1 MIFGTGLRWRLI
13 MTETNETER
22 LRDRLV
28 ALTRD
33 LVLIPSIPS
42 RPDDRR
48 RCYEFVKNHIDS
60 LDAIRV
66 DEYAEQ
72 GFPSMVA
79 MPEGCTEPD
88 LLLCAHLDV
97 ITHPD
102 ISFYRAEVQDGR
114 IIGPGA
120 GDMKGALAILIELFR
135 TLHQRHPN
143 LSLGL
148 VVTSDEETGG
158 EHGIGYL
165 FAQVGLRCGG
175 AMIPDGGSI
184 DKITVDEKGI
194 LHVRLTCQGHAAHA
208 ARPWL
213 GVNPLEDL
221 VARLG
226 AVRERFDRW
235 KDDSRGHWYPTCSI
249 TVVETENTTTN
260 RIPSDAR
267 AVLDIRFPPPH
278 TVRSVLE
285 ELTAV
290 VGPDVEVE
298 PMIGAETTHLQPDP
312 LYIEATEAVIGRPIA
327 LVRESGGS
335 DARFI
340 CKHGIP
346 VQMSRPL
353 VGNLHAADEWI
364 DIESMVQFYQVYE
377 RYVSVKLG
385 V

>member
-1 MIFGTGLRWRLI
+1 
-13 MTETNETER
+13 MTATNDLQR

-42 RPDDRR
+42 RPDDSR

-60 LDAIRV
+60 LEGIRV

-79 MPEGCTEPD
+79 MPEGCREPD

-114 IIGPGA
+114 ITGPGA

-135 TLHQRHPN
+135 TLHQQYSG

-165 FAQVGLRCGG
+165 FDRVGLRCGG

-194 LHVRLTCQGHAAHA
+194 LHARLTCQGHAAHA

-213 GVNPLEDL
+213 GVNPLESL
-221 VARLG
+221 IARLG
-226 AVRERFDRW
+226 AVRDQFDLW
-235 KDDSRGHWYPTCSI
+235 KADSSGHWYPTCSI
-249 TVVETENTTTN
+249 TVIETENTTTN
-260 RIPSDAR
+260 RIPSDAA

-278 TVRSVLE
+278 TVSSMLE
-285 ELTAV
+285 ALTLV
-290 VGPDVEVE
+290 VGSGVAIE

-312 LYIEATEAVIGRPIA
+312 LFIEAAETVLGRSMTR
-327 LVRESGGS
+327 VRESGGS

-377 RYVSVKLG
+377 RYIVAKLG